1 LNSSVDIRDIKWS
14 GDAPVFLV
22 HRRWRR
28 WRRKETFFKE
38 NGKPYKKWVV
48 YKKLRTN
55 IIDLNERGW
64 IDRRGYL
71 LKFSGVLMLC
81 AKERINTT
89 GIRLPLASVSIGP
102 GEVAFC
108 YRHVVSLVYIS
119 TTVHNSKSRH
129 TFWARKDREV
139 GMAWLSF
146 LMVWLSRFPTWI
158 GLVTSSTRVTSR
170 RGPGSTAS

>member
-1 LNSSVDIRDIKWS
+1 MNSSVDIRDIKWS

-38 NGKPYKKWVV
+38 DGKPYKKWVV

-119 TTVHNSKSRH
+119 NDGPQQQVPTYVLGKEGPRGRYGVAVFPNGMVVPLSDV
-129 TFWARKDREV
+129 DR
-139 GMAWLSF
+139 
-146 LMVWLSRFPTWI
+146 I
-158 GLVTSSTRVTSR
+158 GDVINKGYL
-170 RGPGSTAS
+170 